1 VRDRAYRVERNGVGL
16 SANGRS
22 TDRAALNLVED
33 GPRRGYAVVAG
44 RDLDH
49 RRGEVLVERGLADEW
64 DLAVGDRVDLG
75 RFGGM
80 RIAGIAVAPDN
91 VAFPLASAARVYVS
105 LAWLQDLG
113 IRGWQVNQ
121 ALIWTADPDRTD
133 VTLQQ
138 ARATTAGVDDLRF
151 ITRSGVRVLID
162 GAAGVVIALLGAF
175 SLIALGAACV
185 MLAAQA
191 AADVQRR
198 LASIGVQR
206 ALGFSRGRVAAEF
219 GLAAAG
225 LALVAGGAGMAAGAL
240 AVSGPSGRL
249 LAALNELAPGL
260 ALLPWLLL
268 ALAGIVA
275 LVGLAAA
282 WPAWRAA
289 GRAPVELLRGAELRS
304 GSGRGR
310 GLRAP
315 GAAGFGLLGA
325 RLALARR
332 GRAVLAVAVLG
343 ASGALILLMLGL
355 ASLVTTLRDDPGSLG
370 KRYDLEV
377 RLPAEEAGAVRRIPG
392 VEAASPRYS
401 VRAADSYALGEP
413 VQLIAIPGRRTAFED
428 PPLAGGREARGAG
441 EAVIGEG
448 LASALGVRPGGTLAA
463 QLEDGGEVRFRV
475 VGTVRALEDDGRIA
489 YVDPERLLEA
499 APGLDPRVVVRLA
512 PDADEAA
519 VTRSCARSGPSP
531 QRSAAPRRSRTPSWS
546 SWPTCC
552 GSSPHSTS
560 SSASTPSSRPWR

>member
-1 VRDRAYRVERNGVGL
+1 
-16 SANGRS
+16 
-22 TDRAALNLVED
+22 
-33 GPRRGYAVVAG
+33 
-44 RDLDH
+44 
-49 RRGEVLVERGLADEW
+49 
-64 DLAVGDRVDLG
+64 
-75 RFGGM
+75 
-80 RIAGIAVAPDN
+80 
-91 VAFPLASAARVYVS
+91 
-105 LAWLQDLG
+105 
-113 IRGWQVNQ
+113 
-121 ALIWTADPDRTD
+121 
-133 VTLQQ
+133 
-138 ARATTAGVDDLRF
+138 
-151 ITRSGVRVLID
+151 
-162 GAAGVVIALLGAF
+162 
-175 SLIALGAACV
+175 

-225 LALVAGGAGMAAGAL
+225 LASVAGGAGMAAGAPRG
-240 AVSGPSGRL
+240 VRPSGRL
-249 LAALNELAPGL
+249 LARSTSWPPGL

-275 LVGLAAA
+275 SVGLAAA
-282 WPAWRAA
+282 WPAWRAGTRA
-289 GRAPVELLRGAELRS
+289 RRAPARRRAALRERARPRPARP
-304 GSGRGR
+304 GRR
-310 GLRAP
+310 GLRAARRP
-315 GAAGFGLLGA
+315 AGA
-325 RLALARR
+325 RPPRAGRPGGGGPRRVRRAHPAHARPGLARHDAAR
-332 GRAVLAVAVLG
+332 R
-343 ASGALILLMLGL
+343 
-355 ASLVTTLRDDPGSLG
+355 PGSLG

-519 VTRSCARSGPSP
+519 VTRELRALGAEPAAVGGATTQSDSFLVVLANLLRVVAALDVLVCLYALVQALALTARERRPTLALLRATGAPARRSPSCWP
-531 QRSAAPRRSRTPSWS
+531 APRSRSPCPRAARDPRRALPARPGLSRLAAGYADLGGGASPGAVAGVVLAFAALALVAAAWVARRTVAEP
-546 SWPTCC
+546 PVA
-552 GSSPHSTS
+552 GL
-560 SSASTPSSRPWR
+560 REE

>member
-1 VRDRAYRVERNGVGL
+1 
-16 SANGRS
+16 
-22 TDRAALNLVED
+22 
-33 GPRRGYAVVAG
+33 
-44 RDLDH
+44 
-49 RRGEVLVERGLADEW
+49 
-64 DLAVGDRVDLG
+64 
-75 RFGGM
+75 
-80 RIAGIAVAPDN
+80 
-91 VAFPLASAARVYVS
+91 
-105 LAWLQDLG
+105 
-113 IRGWQVNQ
+113 
-121 ALIWTADPDRTD
+121 
-133 VTLQQ
+133 
-138 ARATTAGVDDLRF
+138 
-151 ITRSGVRVLID
+151 
-162 GAAGVVIALLGAF
+162 
-175 SLIALGAACV
+175 
-185 MLAAQA
+185 
-191 AADVQRR
+191 
-198 LASIGVQR
+198 
-206 ALGFSRGRVAAEF
+206 
-219 GLAAAG
+219 
-225 LALVAGGAGMAAGAL
+225 
-240 AVSGPSGRL
+240 
-249 LAALNELAPGL
+249 
-260 ALLPWLLL
+260 
-268 ALAGIVA
+268 
-275 LVGLAAA
+275 
-282 WPAWRAA
+282 
-289 GRAPVELLRGAELRS
+289 VELLRGAELRS

-475 VGTVRALEDDGRIA
+475 VGTVRALEDDGRVA
-489 YVDPERLLEA
+489 YVDPERLLAA
-499 APGLDPRVVVRLA
+499 APGLDPTVVVRLS

-519 VTRSCARSGPSP
+519 VTRDLRRLGAEPTSVGGATSQSGSFLEVLAGLLRVVAALDVLVCLYALVQALALTARERRPTLALLRATGASWTTIALVLAG
-531 QRSAAPRRSRTPSWS
+531 AALVLAIPAALIAVPVERWLLAPLLSDLAA
-546 SWPTCC
+546 
-552 GSSPHSTS
+552 GYADLGGGA
-560 SSASTPSSRPWR
+560 SASAVAGMVLAFATLALVAALWVARRTVAEPPVAGLREE